1 MMYLGQVVLLILPVF
16 CAAAFNYTSCDQ
28 AKQPKFMSSCCD
40 VQRNDQAIKTCR
52 KSLLNRNA
60 TTTNNGE
67 SRNLKAD
74 KVALHACIA
83 ECAFKANGFL
93 LTNGSV
99 NVAAVQ
105 RSYQQRYKND
115 ATMSQLMVSSLNSC
129 VDYAQKR
136 IQQYQWMHTKGEC
149 DYYPATL
156 LACILEQVYVKCP
169 ATKWKNTDEC
179 AAMRKY
185 LIACDDVKGSS
196 GRK

>member
-1 MMYLGQVVLLILPVF
+1 MYLGYVLLFILPVL
-16 CAAAFNYTSCDQ
+16 CSTASTFNYTSCDK

-40 VQRNDQAIKTCR
+40 VQRDDKAIKTCR
-52 KSLLNRNA
+52 KYLLTRNS

-67 SRNLKAD
+67 TRNLKSD

-83 ECAFKANGFL
+83 ECAFQANGYL

-99 NVAAVQ
+99 NVAALQ
-105 RSYQQRYKND
+105 KSYQQRYKND
-115 ATMSQLMVSSLNSC
+115 ATMSQLMVRSLNSC

-136 IQQYQWMHTKGEC
+136 TQQYQWMHTKDEC
-149 DYYPATL
+149 DYHPATL
-156 LACILEQVYVKCP
+156 LACILEQVYANCP

-185 LIACDDVKGSS
+185 LLACDDVKS

>member
-1 MMYLGQVVLLILPVF
+1 
-16 CAAAFNYTSCDQ
+16 
-28 AKQPKFMSSCCD
+28 MSSCCN
-40 VQRNDQAIKTCR
+40 VQRNDKAIQTCR
-52 KSLLNRNA
+52 KSLLTKNST

-67 SRNLKAD
+67 SRNLKSD

-83 ECAFKANGFL
+83 ECAFKANGYL

-99 NVAAVQ
+99 NVAALQ
-105 RSYQQRYKND
+105 QSYQQRYKND

-129 VDYAQKR
+129 VDYALKR
-136 IQQYQWMHTKGEC
+136 TQQYQWMHTKGEC

-156 LACILEQVYVKCP
+156 LACILEQVYENCP

-185 LIACDDVKGSS
+185 LIACDDVKS